1 MLHIVPIRGLKALKI
16 MATQSTMVNK
26 GLRRICFFLSSIMCT
41 DENVVTPMSVQPPMT
56 SEQRRVLVIDDDVA
70 FCKFME
76 RVISGLG
83 RKVRT
88 RSQIHTSDLV
98 ALTPNDFIFLDM
110 VMPGADGIQVLEQL
124 ARHKVKSSIVLMSGQ
139 HDEVL
144 VTAEA
149 IARKSGLRVGG
160 LMAKP
165 VRAAEISRLLEQTPA
180 LTPPRSGPS
189 PSQINDDVLKGLE
202 RREFDVYLQPIVHL
216 ETGRPLYFE
225 ALARWRSDKFNLVMP
240 DRFISVAAGHGILP
254 LLTNQILDKSL
265 AYAAKLGEQ
274 GLPCRVS
281 VNISVED
288 LLDRDFPEKITA
300 RILAHGLSADCLTLE
315 VTEASAT
322 ANEIQMLGV
331 LARLRL
337 RGVGLAIDD
346 FGTCYSSLERLST
359 VPFTILKID
368 RGFISDIVATRSA
381 REIVNASIVLAHRL
395 GMKAVAEGIES
406 EAQRALLREMN
417 CDQGQGYLFSPPV
430 QFEELLRHS

>member
-1 MLHIVPIRGLKALKI
+1 
-16 MATQSTMVNK
+16 
-26 GLRRICFFLSSIMCT
+26 
-41 DENVVTPMSVQPPMT
+41 
-56 SEQRRVLVIDDDVA
+56 
-70 FCKFME
+70 
-76 RVISGLG
+76 VISGLG

-240 DRFISVAAGHGILP
+240 DRFISVAARSWHSASPYQSNPRQISCLCCEARGAGSPLP
-254 LLTNQILDKSL
+254 
-265 AYAAKLGEQ
+265 
-274 GLPCRVS
+274 
-281 VNISVED
+281 
-288 LLDRDFPEKITA
+288 
-300 RILAHGLSADCLTLE
+300 
-315 VTEASAT
+315 
-322 ANEIQMLGV
+322 
-331 LARLRL
+331 
-337 RGVGLAIDD
+337 
-346 FGTCYSSLERLST
+346 
-359 VPFTILKID
+359 
-368 RGFISDIVATRSA
+368 
-381 REIVNASIVLAHRL
+381 SIRQHLCGR
-395 GMKAVAEGIES
+395 
-406 EAQRALLREMN
+406 
-417 CDQGQGYLFSPPV
+417 PT
-430 QFEELLRHS
+430 